1 MTDLG
6 LLVIFYKTIGNYKQE
21 LDKNKKIT
29 TELLPRY
36 FDL

>member
-21 LDKNKKIT
+21 LDKKK
-29 TELLPRY
+29 LLQNCYRGI
-36 FDL
+36 F